1 MCSQNLSSWKFVD
14 WCGSRG
20 SIRVCRVDS
29 DRRYIANS
37 IKMISDDSTTSVS
50 SMATLFMARRR
61 SGWII
66 TMLPEASVGQLVS
79 CALATSDPKHFR
91 RENLARIRL
100 QSAEYAN

>member
-1 MCSQNLSSWKFVD
+1 MCSQNLSSLKFVD
-14 WCGSRG
+14 WCGSRE

-61 SGWII
+61 SGRII
-66 TMLPEASVGQLVS
+66 TMLPEASVGAVG
-79 CALATSDPKHFR
+79 ALATSDAK
-91 RENLARIRL
+91 AMK
-100 QSAEYAN
+100 AW

>member
-14 WCGSRG
+14 WCGSRE
-20 SIRVCRVDS
+20 SIRVGRVDS

-37 IKMISDDSTTSVS
+37 IKMIFDDSTTSVS
-50 SMATLFMARRR
+50 SMATLFIARRR
-61 SGWII
+61 SGRII
-66 TMLPEASVGQLVS
+66 TMLPELQLVRWRR
-79 CALATSDPKHFR
+79 ATPKQFR

>member
-14 WCGSRG
+14 WCGSRE

-61 SGWII
+61 SGRII

-79 CALATSDPKHFR
+79 WCVGDERSKALQK
-91 RENLARIRL
+91 REPG
-100 QSAEYAN
+100 

>member
-14 WCGSRG
+14 WCGSRA

-29 DRRYIANS
+29 DHRYIVNS

-61 SGWII
+61 SGRII
-66 TMLPEASVGQLVS
+66 TMLPEASVG
-79 CALATSDPKHFR
+79 ALATSDAK
-91 RENLARIRL
+91 AMKTW
-100 QSAEYAN
+100 